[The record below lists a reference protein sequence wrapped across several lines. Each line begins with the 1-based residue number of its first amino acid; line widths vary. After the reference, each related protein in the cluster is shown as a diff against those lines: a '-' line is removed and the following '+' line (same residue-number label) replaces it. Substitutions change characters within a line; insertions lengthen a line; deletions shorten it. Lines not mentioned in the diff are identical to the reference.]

1 MTIQFNHT
9 IVHARD
15 SHASAAFLAG
25 ILGLAAPVLL
35 ARSGG
40 PGR

>member
-15 SHASAAFLAG
+15 SHASSVFLAE
-25 ILGLAAPVLL
+25 ILGLASPVSMR
-35 ARSGG
+35 AR
-40 PGR
+40 